1 MWLLYAVA
9 FLLGAGILLIQL
21 LSGGHH
27 GHAAAGPDIGHDGG
41 GHHAAHGPS
50 LMSLRSASYGV
61 FTFGFVGGTLH
72 VLGLTSPTAALIVA
86 LVAGLGVMLGVGLT
100 FQRLGD
106 PAVSGEAGLH
116 EARGATGRVLVDC
129 ARGREGKVRVT
140 LKGQTVDML
149 ATTDEDAIPA
159 GTEVVVEDV
168 QDMVARV
175 ARAAARERRA

>member
-21 LSGGHH
+21 LSGHH
-27 GHAAAGPDIGHDGG
+27 GHDAALPADIGHDGG
-41 GHHAAHGPS
+41 GHHAAHGPG
-50 LMSLRSASYGV
+50 LMSLRAASYGV

-72 VLGLTSPTAALIVA
+72 VLGLTSPTAALAIA
-86 LVAGLGVMLGVGLT
+86 LVAGVAVMLAVGFT

-106 PAVSGEAGLH
+106 PTVSGEAGLH
-116 EARGATGRVLVDC
+116 EARGATGRVLVGC

-149 ATTDEDAIPA
+149 ATTDEDDIPA
-159 GTEVVVEDV
+159 GAEVVVTDV